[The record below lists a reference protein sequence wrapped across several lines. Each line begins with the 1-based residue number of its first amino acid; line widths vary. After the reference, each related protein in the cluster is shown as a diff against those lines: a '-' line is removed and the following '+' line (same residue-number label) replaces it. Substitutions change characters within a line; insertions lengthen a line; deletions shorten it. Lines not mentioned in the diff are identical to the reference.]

1 MATNAPQ
8 MHDGEAIA
16 LTVADWLRRRRAR
29 AAGQSGGLA
38 AARIVSD
45 MMRNRRARRVIVRA
59 AQKWRGST
67 MYGYVYKNGDHV
79 YSKNFRMSQ
88 ATFNLILNKLQA
100 AGYLRDG
107 RSKSPT
113 KCVPGRLKLAVAL

>member
-1 MATNAPQ
+1 
-8 MHDGEAIA
+8 
-16 LTVADWLRRRRAR
+16 
-29 AAGQSGGLA
+29 
-38 AARIVSD
+38 
-45 MMRNRRARRVIVRA
+45 
-59 AQKWRGST
+59 
-67 MYGYVYKNGDHV
+67 MYGYVYKSGDHV

-107 RSKSPT
+107 RSKNPT